1 MRAEQAITGDDAGPR
16 ARKRIVV
23 RGVVQGVGF
32 RPFVYRQATTLGLA
46 GWVGNTPDGVT
57 IEVEGADSRID
68 ALVTALDTAAPVG
81 ARVDDIEITGQSSNH
96 DSGFSIR
103 ESDEAGLPTAEIPAD
118 IATCP
123 DCLEEL
129 FDPLNRRY
137 HYPFINCTQC
147 GPRFSIICDM
157 PYDRARTTMAG
168 FAMCPECQAEY
179 EDPGNRRFH
188 AEPNA
193 CPACGPRIALWDGH
207 GHPLG
212 TGEDA
217 LGRAAGAIRDGRL
230 VAVKGVGGFHLFCD
244 ARNDEAVR
252 QLRDR
257 KRREEKPFAVMFPS
271 LEDAK
276 ASCRI
281 GREEEALLTGRERPI
296 VLCRR
301 TGGPVSESVAP
312 GTPRLGIFLP
322 YAPLHHLLMR
332 DLGFPV
338 VATSGNISDE
348 PIATDEYD
356 VIGQLTRIADL
367 FLVHDRPI
375 IRPVEDSVAQVV
387 DGSPQLLRVGR
398 GYAPTR
404 IAVDGAAGG
413 IVAVGGH
420 LKTTVAITQPGSVVV
435 GAHVGDL
442 ETVEARLA
450 HGKALEDMIRF
461 HAIRPRLAANDYHP
475 DFASRGAAEGLGVP
489 IIPVQHHLA
498 HVAACLAENEI
509 APPVLGVAWD
519 GTGYGGDGTIWGGEF
534 LHVEKTGWR
543 RVACLRQFPL
553 PGGEAAVREPRRS
566 ALGLLV
572 AAFGSEAFGMNDLP
586 PVAAFDTAE
595 RRIVSQMLARDV
607 NAPLTSSV
615 GRLLDA
621 FAALCG
627 LRQVSAYEGQAP
639 IEFDSAAGDLAT
651 GRCYDFPISADKDGL
666 LIVDWQPALESLL
679 ADLRAGASS
688 GSISEA
694 VHNGLVEVVAA
705 VAGRIGEPRVVLTGG
720 CFQNIR
726 LTEGAIA
733 ALTAAGM
740 TPYWHHRVP
749 PNDGGIALGQ
759 AVWAAWTEG
768 QGD

>member
-1 MRAEQAITGDDAGPR
+1 MAIVDSR

-32 RPFVYRQATTLGLA
+32 RPFVYRQATTLDLA
-46 GWVGNTPDGVT
+46 GWVGNTTDGVT

-68 ALVTALDTAAPVG
+68 ALVTAIDAAAPPG
-81 ARVDDIEITGQSSNH
+81 ACVDDIEIKEQSPTGH
-96 DSGFSIR
+96 DGFTIR
-103 ESDEAGLPTAEIPAD
+103 ESDESGLPTAGVPAD
-118 IATCP
+118 VAVCP
-123 DCLEEL
+123 DCLSEL
-129 FDPLNRRY
+129 FDPLSRRY

-147 GPRFSIICDM
+147 GPRFSIIADL

-168 FAMCPECQAEY
+168 FPMCLECQAEY
-179 EDPGNRRFH
+179 DDPDNRRFH

-212 TGEDA
+212 TGSDA
-217 LGRAAGAIRDGRL
+217 LEMAADAIRDGRI
-230 VAVKGVGGFHLFCD
+230 VAVKGVGGFHLICD
-244 ARNDEAVR
+244 SRNDTAVR

-271 LEDAK
+271 IEDAR

-281 GREEEALLTGRERPI
+281 GKAEAALLTGRERPI

-301 TGGPVSESVAP
+301 TGGPVSDSVAP
-312 GTPRLGIFLP
+312 GNPRLGVFLP
-322 YAPLHHLLMR
+322 YAPLHHLLMQ

-338 VATSGNISDE
+338 VATSGNVSEE
-348 PIATDEYD
+348 PIAIDEHKA
-356 VIGQLTRIADL
+356 VGQLARIADL

-375 IRPVEDSVAQVV
+375 VRPVEDSVVQVV
-387 DGSPQLLRVGR
+387 AGGPQLLRVGR

-404 IAVDGAAGG
+404 IPVDGVAEG

-420 LKTTVAITQPGSVVV
+420 LKTTVAVTQPNSVVV
-435 GAHVGDL
+435 GSHIGDL
-442 ETVEARLA
+442 ETAESRAA
-450 HGKALEDMIRF
+450 HGEALGDMVRF
-461 HAIRPRLAANDYHP
+461 HAVTPRLAANDYHP
-475 DFASRGAAEGLGVP
+475 DFASRGAAEQLGVP
-489 IIPVQHHLA
+489 VVPVQHHLA

-509 APPVLGVAWD
+509 APPALGIAWD
-519 GTGYGGDGTIWGGEF
+519 GTGYGGDGTVWGGEF
-534 LHVEKTGWR
+534 LHVERTTWR
-543 RVACLRQFPL
+543 RVACFRRFRL

-572 AAFGSEAFGMNDLP
+572 EAFGHDAYGMNDLA
-586 PVAAFDTAE
+586 PVAAFDTTE
-595 RRIVSQMLARDV
+595 RRVVSQMLAREV

-627 LRQVSAYEGQAP
+627 LCQVNAYEGQAP
-639 IEFDSAAGDLAT
+639 IAFDSAAGDLAT
-651 GRCYDFPISADKDGL
+651 GKCYDFPVSADADGML
-666 LIVDWQPALESLL
+666 VVDWQPALESLL
-679 ADLRAGASS
+679 ADLRAGEPP
-688 GSISEA
+688 GPISEA
-694 VHNGLVEVVAA
+694 VHNGLIEVVAK
-705 VAGRIGEPRVVLTGG
+705 VAGKIGEERVVLTGG
-720 CFQNIR
+720 CFQNVR

-733 ALTAAGM
+733 ALTSAGM